1 MTVEMER
8 RGLPVAMISA
18 LPPVALELG
27 ANRVVRG
34 VKILN
39 GTRPAPSPKP
49 IAIMQIINIVN
60 ADVINL
66 VLGIVTLVLLSDDEV
81 ARYFGGA

>member
-1 MTVEMER
+1 MAVEMER

-34 VKILN
+34 VKIPHPCGDPTADAEHDAALRRDIVSRALN
-39 GTRPAPSPKP
+39 A
-49 IAIMQIINIVN
+49 
-60 ADVINL
+60 
-66 VLGIVTLVLLSDDEV
+66 LSTEIDQ
-81 ARYFGGA
+81 ATIF

>member
-1 MTVEMER
+1 MSVEIER

-34 VKILN
+34 VKIPHPVGEPNAEPDRDAAVRLEIVRQALAALA
-39 GTRPAPSPKP
+39 TRIEKP
-49 IAIMQIINIVN
+49 TI
-60 ADVINL
+60 
-66 VLGIVTLVLLSDDEV
+66 
-81 ARYFGGA
+81 F

>member
-1 MTVEMER
+1 MAVEMER

-34 VKILN
+34 IKIPHPV
-39 GTRPAPSPKP
+39 GEP
-49 IAIMQIINIVN
+49 N
-60 ADVINL
+60 ADPERDAAVR
-66 VLGIVTLVLLSDDEV
+66 VEIVGRALRALS
-81 ARYFGGA
+81 ARVDKPTIF

>member
-1 MTVEMER
+1 MAVEMER

-34 VKILN
+34 VKIPHPV
-39 GTRPAPSPKP
+39 GEP
-49 IAIMQIINIVN
+49 N
-60 ADVINL
+60 ADAERDSAVRL
-66 VLGIVTLVLLSDDEV
+66 EIVSRALKALSTHADTPTI
-81 ARYFGGA
+81 F

>member
-1 MTVEMER
+1 MAVEIER

-34 VKILN
+34 VKIPHPV
-39 GTRPAPSPKP
+39 GEP
-49 IAIMQIINIVN
+49 N
-60 ADVINL
+60 ADPERDAAVRL
-66 VLGIVTLVLLSDDEV
+66 EIVQRAIQALATRIESPTI
-81 ARYFGGA
+81 F

>member
-1 MTVEMER
+1 MTVELER

-34 VKILN
+34 VKIPHPC
-39 GTRPAPSPKP
+39 GEPTADPAHDR
-49 IAIMQIINIVN
+49 AIRREIVERALVALTTEINAPTI
-60 ADVINL
+60 
-66 VLGIVTLVLLSDDEV
+66 
-81 ARYFGGA
+81 F

>member
-1 MTVEMER
+1 MAVEMER

-34 VKILN
+34 VKIPHPCGEPGSDSAHDFAVRQEIVSRALAALA
-39 GTRPAPSPKP
+39 TPIDRPT
-49 IAIMQIINIVN
+49 I
-60 ADVINL
+60 
-66 VLGIVTLVLLSDDEV
+66 
-81 ARYFGGA
+81 F

>member
-1 MTVEMER
+1 MAVEMER

-34 VKILN
+34 VKIPHPC
-39 GTRPAPSPKP
+39 GDPT
-49 IAIMQIINIVN
+49 
-60 ADVINL
+60 ADAEHDL
-66 VLGIVTLVLLSDDEV
+66 ELRRGIVSRALAALATSID
-81 ARYFGGA
+81 RPTIF

>member
-1 MTVEMER
+1 MTVELER

-34 VKILN
+34 VKIPHPCGEPTADAELDRAVRWEIVERALAALA
-39 GTRPAPSPKP
+39 TPISRPT
-49 IAIMQIINIVN
+49 I
-60 ADVINL
+60 
-66 VLGIVTLVLLSDDEV
+66 
-81 ARYFGGA
+81 F